1 MKKAELK
8 EIAIK
13 YGVNP
18 LALKRTLKTDGIDR
32 KTVTHKKV
40 LECIYIH
47 CSELM
52 YCRQSDYDG
61 VVEYLDTITNEML
74 INDMSKPNSEVTNG
88 N

>member
-1 MKKAELK
+1 MKKLELY

-18 LALKRTLKTDGIDR
+18 LALKRTLKDDGIDR
-32 KTVTHKKV
+32 KTATKKEV

-47 CSELM
+47 CAELM

-61 VVEYLDTITNEML
+61 VVEYLDTITAQML
-74 INDMSKPNSEVTNG
+74 IDDMSKAVA
-88 N
+88 

>member
-1 MKKAELK
+1 MKKAELN

-18 LALKRTLKTDGIDR
+18 LALKQTLKTDGIDR
-32 KTVTHKKV
+32 KTVTLKEV

-52 YCRQSDYDG
+52 YCRQSDYEG
-61 VVEYLDTITNEML
+61 VVEYLDTITAQML
-74 INDMSKPNSEVTNG
+74 INDMSKANREAVQ
-88 N
+88 